1 MTLINYWRSS
11 SLLFH
16 LGNHA
21 KWLSYASVSID
32 SSIGNIQHRS
42 FWKLQPRS
50 RYGTARLNS
59 LIVDIMFVRI
69 IPWKRVKKRWKG
81 RPPPLAQRS
90 PVTAHINF
98 NLVSPNL
105 LNPPCDIFT
114 LKCTRTKASGGEEG
128 RWKFDVG
135 GNSRKFIKHSVS
147 NLISLAVAF
156 PFSP

>member
-32 SSIGNIQHRS
+32 LTQRALETFNIEVLKAPATFS
-42 FWKLQPRS
+42 V
-50 RYGTARLNS
+50 RYGSAEFSYRRYNVCSHNTLKES
-59 LIVDIMFVRI
+59 E
-69 IPWKRVKKRWKG
+69 KRWKG

-114 LKCTRTKASGGEEG
+114 LKCTRTKASEGG
-128 RWKFDVG
+128 RRTMKVWCWWKF
-135 GNSRKFIKHSVS
+135 SKIHQT
-147 NLISLAVAF
+147 
-156 PFSP
+156 FSF